1 MDYAHFRRRE
11 IISPQNT
18 AANTW
23 ISRTGRYY
31 HSRGDPHRSTAAAS
45 GGVTNVS
52 RERRRS
58 SSLDQAYAQFYK
70 QYNKISRQS
79 HIKHTSHDRNT
90 KFANSLWGDINN
102 NQQVEGKVLHSSES
116 PAVHV
121 RRINIGENMSCVI
134 VCSCSATNPAE
145 QNYVGLCIRI
155 CKQSLFSLFT
165 KLRLAGSFNSFFFK
179 AALQGRKINLNQERV
194 VIH

>member
-11 IISPQNT
+11 TMSPQNT

-31 HSRGDPHRSTAAAS
+31 HSRGDPHRSTVAS

-79 HIKHTSHDRNT
+79 HIIHSSHDRNT
-90 KFANSLWGDINN
+90 KCANSLWGDINN
-102 NQQVEGKVLHSSES
+102 NQQIEEKVFHSSDS
-116 PAVHV
+116 PVVHV

-134 VCSCSATNPAE
+134 VCSSANNPAE

-155 CKQSLFSLFT
+155 CKRSLFSLFT
-165 KLRLAGSFNSFFFK
+165 KSRLVGSFNSFFLQSC
-179 AALQGRKINLNQERV
+179 AAGEKN
-194 VIH
+194 

>member
-1 MDYAHFRRRE
+1 MDYAHFRRKQT
-11 IISPQNT
+11 ILPQNT
-18 AANTW
+18 SANTW

-31 HSRGDPHRSTAAAS
+31 DSRGDPHRSTAAAS

-70 QYNKISRQS
+70 QYNEISRQS
-79 HIKHTSHDRNT
+79 HIKHASHDRNT
-90 KFANSLWGDINN
+90 KFANSLWGDIDN
-102 NQQVEGKVLHSSES
+102 NQQVEEKVLHSSEL

-121 RRINIGENMSCVI
+121 RRIYIGENMSCVI
-134 VCSCSATNPAE
+134 VCSSATNPAE

-165 KLRLAGSFNSFFFK
+165 KLRLAGSFNSFFLQSC
-179 AALQGRKINLNQERV
+179 AAGEKN
-194 VIH
+194 